1 MQWFE
6 VLYWNLYSLPV
17 HVVEQVEKVREWIP
31 IVDYMYQIGVMY
43 LNAFSSKFFFAQFRS

>member
-6 VLYWNLYSLPV
+6 VLYLSFYSLP
-17 HVVEQVEKVREWIP
+17 VVEQVEKVTEWIP